1 MADGARNMMVKLVA
15 AALAGAGVI
24 AIAPTAA
31 GLLPDGLNPFGPK
44 QTVES
49 PATPVAG
56 GAGLAAAQPVRRV
69 PATKGDA
76 IASYAPVV
84 EDTAPAV
91 VNVYARSVQR
101 GRVAVDPF
109 WGAFRIPDRA
119 SQSQGSGVIVR
130 ADGVVVTNNHVVEG
144 ATELMVALGDR
155 RQFPATVVLTDP
167 RTDLAV
173 LRIDT
178 GGEQLPALAFAD
190 TTQARVGDQVLAIG
204 NPFGVGQTVTG
215 GIISALARTD
225 VGITDYAFFI
235 QTDASINPGNSGG
248 ALVDMNG
255 ALVGVNTAIFSRS
268 GTSAGV
274 GFAIPAEMV
283 RRVVEG
289 ALADGRVVR
298 AWTGVRGQTVD
309 ADMARTLGL
318 ERPGGVLVAEV
329 WPGSAAADAGL
340 QRGDVILTLG
350 GVSVADSSG
359 LRYLAATKAPGQEVT
374 FGVRRRNADLQL
386 TGRLSPPPGEARP
399 EPTALSARNSF
410 NGAAVAA
417 LNPAMAE
424 ELGLDP
430 FLRGIAIVQIGRG
443 SQAQRAGF
451 QPGDVVLDVNGEPV
465 TTLDE
470 LTGSFADGRQGE
482 VTIQRGDQRISAVL
496 FL

>member
-1 MADGARNMMVKLVA
+1 
-15 AALAGAGVI
+15 
-24 AIAPTAA
+24 
-31 GLLPDGLNPFGPK
+31 
-44 QTVES
+44 
-49 PATPVAG
+49 
-56 GAGLAAAQPVRRV
+56 
-69 PATKGDA
+69 
-76 IASYAPVV
+76 
-84 EDTAPAV
+84 
-91 VNVYARSVQR
+91 
-101 GRVAVDPF
+101 
-109 WGAFRIPDRA
+109 
-119 SQSQGSGVIVR
+119 
-130 ADGVVVTNNHVVEG
+130 
-144 ATELMVALGDR
+144 
-155 RQFPATVVLTDP
+155 
-167 RTDLAV
+167 
-173 LRIDT
+173 
-178 GGEQLPALAFAD
+178 
-190 TTQARVGDQVLAIG
+190 
-204 NPFGVGQTVTG
+204 
-215 GIISALARTD
+215 
-225 VGITDYAFFI
+225 
-235 QTDASINPGNSGG
+235 
-248 ALVDMNG
+248 
-255 ALVGVNTAIFSRS
+255 
-268 GTSAGV
+268 
-274 GFAIPAEMV
+274 
-283 RRVVEG
+283 
-289 ALADGRVVR
+289 
-298 AWTGVRGQTVD
+298 
-309 ADMARTLGL
+309 MARTLGL